1 MKSFCSN
8 FHKLYI
14 FSFDHFAARSI
25 MDPFEDNYF
34 NLESETF
41 IDFPASLSY
50 LIIVKIKHL
59 GEV

>member
-1 MKSFCSN
+1 
-8 FHKLYI
+8 
-14 FSFDHFAARSI
+14 

>member
-1 MKSFCSN
+1 
-8 FHKLYI
+8 
-14 FSFDHFAARSI
+14 

-41 IDFPASLSY
+41 TDFPGSVWY
-50 LIIVKIKHL
+50 LIIVKTKHL